1 MGEGSRNSNK
11 QRANFAQD
19 GERHFTTEKVKV
31 KQLTVNAA
39 LTTYS
44 LYNET
49 MRDGSTL
56 TYDDNVLM
64 FILWLV
70 KWKTW
75 EETYFA

>member
-19 GERHFTTEKVKV
+19 GEHHFTTEKLKV

-70 KWKTW
+70 K
-75 EETYFA
+75 